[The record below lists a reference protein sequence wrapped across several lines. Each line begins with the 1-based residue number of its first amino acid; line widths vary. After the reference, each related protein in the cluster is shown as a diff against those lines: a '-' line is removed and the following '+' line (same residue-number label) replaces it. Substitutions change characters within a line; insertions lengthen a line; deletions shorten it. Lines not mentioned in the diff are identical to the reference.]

1 MNKKTF
7 LLLLSV
13 LSAGSLHA
21 QKTETNQLL
30 QQASALTDS
39 LSPAQQLLLHGTL
52 QAAPLVGIGLLQT
65 IHNEEIRTIR
75 YGHYPNFRHHFDD
88 YLQFASLAAQLGL
101 RIAGVEGSSRS
112 VWQTFTADIAA
123 TTAMLAV
130 TSAIKYTARVK
141 RPDGSSRNS
150 FPSGHTAM
158 AFTSAAFLS

>member
-1 MNKKTF
+1 MNKKTL

-30 QQASALTDS
+30 QQESALTDS
-39 LSPAQQLLLHGTL
+39 LSPAQHAQQLLLHGTL

-88 YLQFASLAAQLGL
+88 YLQFA
-101 RIAGVEGSSRS
+101 
-112 VWQTFTADIAA
+112 
-123 TTAMLAV
+123 
-130 TSAIKYTARVK
+130 
-141 RPDGSSRNS
+141 P
-150 FPSGHTAM
+150 
-158 AFTSAAFLS
+158 